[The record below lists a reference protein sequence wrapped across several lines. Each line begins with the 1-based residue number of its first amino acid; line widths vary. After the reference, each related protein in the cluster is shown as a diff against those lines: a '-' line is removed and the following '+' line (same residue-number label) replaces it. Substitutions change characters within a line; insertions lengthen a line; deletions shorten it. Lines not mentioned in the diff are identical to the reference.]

1 MGNLKL
7 YQRAQGFRCLSFG
20 LAALFCG
27 LLAQPLLVIF
37 CLLWPLLLHQWL
49 PDQVWVLSMAQRYG
63 WRLLLAVVHLLEAA
77 IVAALFITV
86 QLSLVPVLCTLLA
99 LLVAAI
105 AQGGLLLCTGVL
117 LIIATT
123 MLLLNVGYLLPAVGA
138 VDLPSAVAVAMCS
151 ALTLALAH
159 AGFGRAIHLHRS
171 RRRWQH
177 QGQRYQLLS
186 DRLSRYVPAPV
197 LQRLAQLGS
206 NHSDAQWQAPLNWQ
220 RRWLTLVM
228 VDLVGFTELSRHLP
242 AEHCALVLNRFLL
255 VLDQLAVEHNAGLA
269 QFMGDGAL
277 LVWGDPASEPPLEQ
291 ILHACDLCNQLP
303 AELLATDAFCAS
315 QGAPVQL
322 RARAAITSGYC
333 TVGDWGQERLDY
345 TLIGPCVNLAQR
357 LQQCAPANGAL
368 LDDASAAIV
377 SGSAK
382 RTAACVYTERV
393 GAAQWFD
400 LKGFGRVRAHGLVP
414 QAAG

>member
-7 YQRAQGFRCLSFG
+7 YQRAQGFRYLSFS

-37 CLLWPLLLHQWL
+37 CLLWPLLLHQWI
-49 PDQVWVLSMAQRYG
+49 PGQAWVRSLAQRYG

-77 IVAALFITV
+77 LVVTLFVTAQIA
-86 QLSLVPVLCTLLA
+86 LVPVLCTLLA
-99 LLVAAI
+99 LLAAAI
-105 AQGGLLLCTGVL
+105 AQGGLRLCAGVL
-117 LIIATT
+117 LVTVAT
-123 MLLLNVGYLLPAVGA
+123 LLLLEVGYLLPALGV
-138 VDLPSAVAVAMCS
+138 VDLPSAVAVIMCS
-151 ALTLALAH
+151 ALALALAH
-159 AGFGRAIHLHRS
+159 AGFGRAIRLHRS
-171 RRRWQH
+171 RQRWQH

-186 DRLSRYVPAPV
+186 DRLSRYVPAPL

-206 NHSDAQWQAPLNWQ
+206 SHSPAQWQAPLNWQ

-242 AEHCALVLNRFLL
+242 AEHGALVLNRFLL
-255 VLDQLAVEHNAGLA
+255 MLDQLAVAHNAALA
-269 QFMGDGAL
+269 RFMGDGAL

-291 ILHACDLCNQLP
+291 ILRACDLCNQLP
-303 AELLATDAFCAS
+303 AELLATQAFCAS

-333 TVGDWGQERLDY
+333 TVGDWGLERLDY
-345 TLIGPCVNLAQR
+345 TLIGPSVNLAQR
-357 LQQCAPANGAL
+357 LQQAAPANGAL

-377 SGSAK
+377 SGRAK
-382 RTAACVYTERV
+382 GAAAEVYTKRV
-393 GAAQWFD
+393 GAAQWLN
-400 LKGFGRVRAHGLVP
+400 LKGFGRVRAYALVP
-414 QAAG
+414 PATG

>member
-7 YQRAQGFRCLSFG
+7 YQRAQGFRYLSFG
-20 LAALFCG
+20 LSALVCG
-27 LLAQPLLVIF
+27 LLAQPLLVIV
-37 CLLWPLLLHQWL
+37 CLLWPLLLHRWL
-49 PDQVWVLSMAQRYG
+49 PGQTWVQSIAQRYG

-77 IVAALFITV
+77 LVVALFVTP
-86 QLSLVPVLCTLLA
+86 QFTLVPVLCALLA
-99 LLVAAI
+99 LLAAAI
-105 AQGGLLLCTGVL
+105 AQGGLRLCAGVWLVIVAALWLLD
-117 LIIATT
+117 AS
-123 MLLLNVGYLLPAVGA
+123 YLLPTIAA
-138 VDLPSAVAVAMCS
+138 TDLPSAVAVAMCA

-159 AGFGRAIHLHRS
+159 AGYGRAIHIHRS

-177 QGQRYQLLS
+177 QGQRYRLLS
-186 DRLSRYVPAPV
+186 DRLSRYVPAPL
-197 LQRLAQLGS
+197 LQRLEQLS
-206 NHSDAQWQAPLNWQ
+206 ANHTDAQWRAPLNWQ

-255 VLDQLAVEHNAGLA
+255 TLDQLAVQHNASLA
-269 QFMGDGAL
+269 RFMGDGAL
-277 LVWGDPASEPPLEQ
+277 LVWGDPACEPPLEQ
-291 ILHACDLCNQLP
+291 ILRACDLCNRLP
-303 AELLATDAFCAS
+303 AELLATEAFCGT

-345 TLIGPCVNLAQR
+345 SVIGPCVNLAQR

-382 RTAACVYTERV
+382 GAAGWVYTEWI
-393 GAAQWFD
+393 GAAQWLD

-414 QAAG
+414 RAAG

>member
-7 YQRAQGFRCLSFG
+7 YQRAQGFRYLSFG
-20 LAALFCG
+20 LAALVCG
-27 LLAQPLLVIF
+27 LLAQPLLFLF
-37 CLLWPLLLHQWL
+37 CLLWPLLLHRWL
-49 PDQVWVLSMAQRYG
+49 PAQAWVLSFAQRYG

-77 IVAALFITV
+77 LVVALFVAAQFA
-86 QLSLVPVLCTLLA
+86 LVPVLCTLLA
-99 LLVAAI
+99 LLAAAI
-105 AQGGLLLCTGVL
+105 AQGGLRLCAWVL
-117 LIIATT
+117 LVIAAT
-123 MLLLNVGYLLPAVGA
+123 LLLLDVGYLLPALSA
-138 VDLPSAVAVAMCS
+138 VDLPSAVAVLMCS

-159 AGFGRAIHLHRS
+159 AGFGRAIHIHRS
-171 RRRWQH
+171 RLRWQH

-186 DRLSRYVPAPV
+186 DRLSRYVPEPL
-197 LQRLAQLGS
+197 LQRLAHLGS

-255 VLDQLAVEHNAGLA
+255 MLDQLATDHEASLA
-269 QFMGDGAL
+269 RFMGDGAL
-277 LVWGDPASEPPLEQ
+277 LVWGDPAREPPLEQ
-291 ILHACDLCNQLP
+291 ILRACDLCNQLP
-303 AELLATDAFCAS
+303 TELLATEAFCAT

-393 GAAQWFD
+393 GAAQWLD

-414 QAAG
+414 RAVG